1 MKRTTRGWE
10 WSSYQNTGSNI
21 FSQLIIAKRGENIML
36 LIKNGTIVTMNDARE
51 IFQGDLLIDKNRIAA
66 MGQIPLPKVPDMTV
80 IDASEQLVIPGLI
93 QTHTHLCQ
101 TLFRGLAD
109 DLELLDWL
117 KLRIWPL
124 EGSHDA
130 ESIYYSALLGCAE
143 LLRGGTTSI
152 IDMATVRYTSS
163 LLEAVELTGIR
174 YLGGKCLMDCGN
186 DTPASLLESGE
197 AAIRESMDLWQTWNG
212 RADSRIHYA
221 FCPRF
226 AVSCSDGL
234 LRELSGLSRQYGIPI
249 HSHASE
255 NRGEIAVVE
264 RERGQHNVMYLNS
277 LGLLNETTVLAH
289 CIHLNDDEM
298 KTLAVTGTNI
308 AHCPGSNLKL
318 GSGIARIP
326 ELLAMGAHVSL
337 GADGAPCN
345 NNLSMFMEMRLA
357 ALIQKP
363 LHGPRSMLAEEVF
376 ELATRAGAR
385 AMGQEDDIGS
395 LEVGKKADIAIVG
408 LDSWHHQPT
417 NAASV
422 YSHLVYQASAGDVT
436 TCIVDGR
443 ILVQNGRLTGLD
455 EKNIKTG
462 VNSALSRL
470 LPKAGLA

>member
-1 MKRTTRGWE
+1 
-10 WSSYQNTGSNI
+10 
-21 FSQLIIAKRGENIML
+21 
-36 LIKNGTIVTMNDARE
+36 MNDARE
-51 IFQGDLLIDKNRIAA
+51 IIQGDLLIENDRIASIGRTSPPPA
-66 MGQIPLPKVPDMTV
+66 QDISV
-80 IDASEQLVIPGLI
+80 IDASGQLVIPGLI

-109 DLELLDWL
+109 DLDLLDWL

-152 IDMATVRYTSS
+152 IDMATVHHTSS
-163 LLEAVELTGIR
+163 LLEAVELAGIR
-174 YLGGKCLMDCGN
+174 YLGGKCLMDCGV
-186 DTPASLLESGE
+186 DAPASLLESKE
-197 AAIRESMDLWQTWNG
+197 DALRESMDLWQSWNG
-212 RADSRIHYA
+212 RAESRIHYA

-226 AVSCSDGL
+226 AVSCSDDL
-234 LRELSGLSRQYGIPI
+234 LRELSALSRQYGIPI

-255 NRGEIAVVE
+255 NHDEIAVVE

-289 CIHLNDDEM
+289 CIHLNDEEM
-298 KTLAVTGTNI
+298 KILTATGTNI

-326 ELLAMGAHVSL
+326 ELLAGSAHVSL

-363 LHGPRSMLAEEVF
+363 LHGPRSMPAQQVF
-376 ELATRAGAR
+376 EMATRAGAR
-385 AMGQEDDIGS
+385 AMGQENDTGS
-395 LEVGKKADIAIVG
+395 LEVGKKADIALVG
-408 LDSWHHQPT
+408 LNGWHHQPT
-417 NAASV
+417 DAAGV

-436 TCIVDGR
+436 TAIVDGR
-443 ILVQNGRLTGLD
+443 VHMLAGRLTNLD
-455 EKNIKTG
+455 ENGI
-462 VNSALSRL
+462 
-470 LPKAGLA
+470 KAGARSSLLRVMARAGLV